1 MKLAGREAA
10 RYFSSP
16 DKGKTGLLIYG
27 GDAMRV
33 ALKRQEVIAALIG
46 PTGEEEMRLT
56 RIPAAELRKDPAML
70 LDAVKAISFFPGP
83 RVAFVEDAT
92 DVTAAKAILQ
102 ALEDWS
108 EGDAQI
114 IVTAGALKPAS
125 KIRKA
130 FEGHRNA
137 FAAGLYD
144 DPPTREEIEAD
155 LARAGLTNL
164 DNGVMQDLTALARD
178 LPPGDFRQ
186 TLEKLALYKRGDE
199 TPVSAKDV
207 AACAPASTEAALDD
221 VLNIVAEGRTGELD
235 PVLKKM
241 QAQGTNPVSLCIG
254 ATRHFRTLYAVVAN
268 PGGRVF
274 IPGSFQQKE
283 RMQRQ
288 AQGWGPAKLEN
299 ALTILTDT
307 DLKLRSAGQ
316 TAPAMALV
324 ERMLIRLAMLSR
336 R

>member
-10 RYFSSP
+10 RYFAQP
-16 DKGKTGLLIYG
+16 DPNKLGVLIYG
-27 GDAMRV
+27 SDSMRV

-46 PTGEEEMRLT
+46 PAGEEEMRLT
-56 RIPAAELRKDPAML
+56 RIPGGDLRRDPAML
-70 LDAVKAISFFPGP
+70 LDAVKEISFFPGP

-92 DVTAAKAILQ
+92 EQASAKAILQ
-102 ALEDWS
+102 ALEDWAD
-108 EGDAQI
+108 GDAQI
-114 IVTAGALKPAS
+114 VVTAGALKATS

-130 FEGHRNA
+130 FESHPNA

-164 DNGVMQDLTALARD
+164 DRAVMQDLTALARD

-186 TLEKLALYKRGDE
+186 TLEKLTLYKRGDAS
-199 TPVSAKDV
+199 PVSPEDV
-207 AACAPASTEAALDD
+207 IACAPASTEAALDD
-221 VLNIVAEGRTGELD
+221 MLNIVAEGRTGELD
-235 PVLKKM
+235 PMLKKM
-241 QAQGTNPVSLCIG
+241 QAQGANPTSLCIG
-254 ATRHFRTLYAVVAN
+254 ATRHFRTLYSVAAN

-274 IPGSFQQKE
+274 IPGNYKQKE
-283 RMQRQ
+283 RVTRQ
-288 AQGWGPAKLEN
+288 AQSWGAAKLET
-299 ALTILTDT
+299 ALTILLDV
-307 DLKLRSAGQ
+307 DLTLRSARQ

-324 ERMLIRLAMLSR
+324 ERMFIRLAMLSR